1 MILLFLPGAYHLIG
15 WSCLRV
21 DVLSQNVVF
30 LTGKFSASW
39 LCRNQEMGKENAAHA
54 KLLFCWWTC
63 HLLTFSLPSPSSLQ
77 KNSRRCTG
85 SRLPLPLPLPSPR
98 FIVIRLS
105 QSPSPLISVSLSR
118 SLLPQKNIK
127 NLPLAF
133 GAREKNWARLV
144 GKSAIVWSAV
154 RSGESAR
161 RVISPLSQHTSVS
174 LRMCTES

>member
-1 MILLFLPGAYHLIG
+1 MILLFLPRAYHLIG

-30 LTGKFSASW
+30 LIGKFWASW
-39 LCRNQEMGKENAAHA
+39 LCRNQEMAKENAANA
-54 KLLFCWWTC
+54 KLLFCWSTC
-63 HLLTFSLPSPSSLQ
+63 HFLTFSLPSPSSLQ
-77 KNSRRCTG
+77 KIQEGARDRGCPSP
-85 SRLPLPLPLPSPR
+85 SPFLSPR

-118 SLLPQKNIK
+118 SHIK
-127 NLPLAF
+127 NLPLVLR
-133 GAREKNWARLV
+133 AREKKWARLV

-174 LRMCTES
+174 LRMYTQSWIL